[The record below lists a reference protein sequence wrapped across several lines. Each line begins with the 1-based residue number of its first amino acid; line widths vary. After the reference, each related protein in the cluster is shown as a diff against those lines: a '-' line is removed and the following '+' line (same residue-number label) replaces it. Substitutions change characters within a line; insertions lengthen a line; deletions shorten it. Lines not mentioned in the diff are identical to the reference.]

1 MRLLQRKNLN
11 MARFVAAKKHFG
23 QNFLHDEAVVAAIL
37 SAFAAQQGERVLEIG
52 PGLGA
57 LTQHLLTSGAVVD
70 VVEIDNDLIAHLN
83 QRYPQLKRIHHQD
96 ALTFSLVDLN
106 LSQQKV
112 RVIGNLPYNI
122 STPLLFHFLM
132 QKDHILDMLF
142 MLQKEVVERLAA
154 QPGCKA
160 YGRLSVMVQLQ
171 CKVQALFSVSPQ
183 AFKPQPKV
191 MSKIVYLVPYA
202 KPLYDINS
210 MVVLEDILRD
220 AFNQR
225 RKTIHNSLKQYFNS
239 EQLIALGLDPKMR
252 AEQISIEQW
261 VKLANACLPITTDF
275 SR

>member
-1 MRLLQRKNLN
+1 MLLQHRKNLN
-11 MARFVAAKKHFG
+11 MARFGAAKKHFG
-23 QNFLHDEAVVAAIL
+23 QNFLQDETVIAAIL
-37 SAFAAQQGERVLEIG
+37 SAFAAQKGERVLEIG

-70 VVEIDNDLIAHLN
+70 VVEIDNDLIGHL
-83 QRYPQLKRIHHQD
+83 QRCYPQLKQIHHQD
-96 ALTFSLVDLN
+96 ALTFSLMDLN

-112 RVIGNLPYNI
+112 RIIGNLPYNI
-122 STPLLFHFLM
+122 STPLLFHLLI
-132 QKDHILDMLF
+132 QKDHINDMLF
-142 MLQKEVVERLAA
+142 MLQQEVVDRLAA

-160 YGRLSVMVQLQ
+160 YGRLSVMMQLQ
-171 CKVQALFSVSPQ
+171 CKVQALFSVPPQ

-191 MSKIVYLVPYA
+191 MSKIVYLVPYE
-202 KPLYDINS
+202 KPLYDITS

-252 AEQISIEQW
+252 AEQISVEQW
-261 VKLANACLPITTDF
+261 VKLANSV
-275 SR
+275 SRS